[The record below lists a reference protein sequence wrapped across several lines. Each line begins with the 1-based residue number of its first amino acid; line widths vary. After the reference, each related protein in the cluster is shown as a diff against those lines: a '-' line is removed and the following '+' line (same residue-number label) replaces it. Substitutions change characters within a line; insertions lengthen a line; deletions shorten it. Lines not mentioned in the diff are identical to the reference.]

1 MKVQPRIKIHL
12 IILVAFFFNW
22 SSAQQVINVESLR
35 KITDSSKWSGSISLN
50 LSLVKNT
57 TSIFG
62 ISNDFNL
69 QYNNKKS
76 LYLLVSDFNLQR
88 LSGNAFINNGSQH
101 FRYNLKIS
109 ETIKLEAFLQGQ
121 YDEVSEITF
130 RGLVGAGPRFK
141 LSKSDNYRFYLGTL
155 CMYEYEE
162 SKTTSQNI
170 YLRDFRGSMY
180 FSFSMYPTPN
190 IAIVGTTYYQPLLD
204 TLKDYRISS
213 ETSISFKIIKN
224 LSFLTTFV
232 YMYDAFPVINIPKT
246 QYQLTNGIVY
256 TFD

>member
-1 MKVQPRIKIHL
+1 
-12 IILVAFFFNW
+12 
-22 SSAQQVINVESLR
+22 
-35 KITDSSKWSGSISLN
+35 
-50 LSLVKNT
+50 
-57 TSIFG
+57 
-62 ISNDFNL
+62 
-69 QYNNKKS
+69 
-76 LYLLVSDFNLQR
+76 
-88 LSGNAFINNGSQH
+88 
-101 FRYNLKIS
+101 
-109 ETIKLEAFLQGQ
+109 
-121 YDEVSEITF
+121 
-130 RGLVGAGPRFK
+130 
-141 LSKSDNYRFYLGTL
+141 
-155 CMYEYEE
+155 MYEYEE
-162 SKTTSQNI
+162 SKTTNQNI

-213 ETSISFKIIKN
+213 ETSVSFKIIKN